1 MRHTFATV
9 KALIIE
15 SITNNNVGTL
25 IDIYKNQSTRWI
37 ANNLWYANNYSGL
50 PAIPC
55 SEEIL
60 RAFNHYTEVPV
71 PILFDDLVD
80 RLPMYI
86 SVFGL
91 DQIKSLLWKKN
102 KRWFIDNGY
111 LDVKFVEELVDDDP
125 RKLLNEPEAFKIASD
140 LGMIDDCLGLLDNDI
155 CGVKIDSTIVRI
167 MLEKCE
173 DIDQEC
179 MTFIITNDSIRP
191 HMKIIFDRR
200 IYPKLDDYI
209 YFFNDL
215 HTMMNCFDAYTLTEL
230 SKVDIDRSI
239 WFPKVMMWRMVTI
252 WPYLDILSNERL
264 TLLSDITIVLHN

>member
-37 ANNLWYANNYSGL
+37 AKNLWYDMGYSRL

-60 RAFNHYTEVPV
+60 RAFKHYTEIPV
-71 PILFDDLVD
+71 PILFDDLVE

-102 KRWFIDNGY
+102 KQWFIDNGY
-111 LDVKFVEELVDDDP
+111 LDVKFVEKLVDGDP
-125 RKLLNEPEAFKIASD
+125 RNILKEPEVFKIASD
-140 LGMIDDCLGLLDNDI
+140 FGMIDDYLGIIDDDM
-155 CGVKIDSTIVRI
+155 CGIEIDSTIVRI
-167 MLEKCE
+167 MLEKCK
-173 DIDQEC
+173 DMDQEY
-179 MTFIITNDSIRP
+179 MAFILVNDSFRP
-191 HMKIIFDRR
+191 HMKIMFDRR

-209 YFFNDL
+209 RFFDDL

-230 SKVDIDRSI
+230 SKINIDRAL

-252 WPYLDILSNERL
+252 WPYHDILSSNRL
-264 TLLSDITIVLHN
+264 MSLSDITVIID